1 MDNTS
6 KKIIIVDDSESH
18 LSIVRNLLKP
28 HYEVFPAPTAI
39 KLFTVLGNLIPDL
52 VLLDIG
58 MPGMNGFD
66 TIKAMKENERYKDIP
81 VIFLTAKD
89 DDDSAVEGL
98 NLGAVDYVTKPISG
112 PVLIQR
118 INNVLLI
125 EHQKKEIK
133 ELREKLSE

>member
-1 MDNTS
+1 
-6 KKIIIVDDSESH
+6 
-18 LSIVRNLLKP
+18 VRNLLKP
-28 HYEVFPAPTAI
+28 YYEVYPAPTAI

-66 TIKAMKENERYKDIP
+66 TIRAMKENTRYKDIP

-118 INNVLLI
+118 INNILMI
-125 EHQKKEIK
+125 EDQKKELQ
-133 ELREKLSE
+133 ELREKLGK